1 MWANDGFDETCGL
14 GVLVKS
20 LSAGLLFALCQ
31 DAIGMVLMPGF
42 DPDTVG
48 VKGRRI
54 VMIFD
59 MMLQILMIKAIDRRS
74 TVKKAIILSLM
85 TGTLGAAG
93 FIPVAVAAEG
103 AEKAA
108 VCTGCHGPD
117 GRSMVPANPILAGQH
132 QAYLLSALQAYDGSE
147 RNHGIAVRLS
157 DADMEDLSIY
167 FSAQLP
173 YQSPV
178 AATGDPQNGK
188 AKTVTCVNCHGA
200 DGNSVNAMFPK
211 LAGQHAVYLAK
222 AMRAYKNGARSNAL
236 MPLALFESMSDADL
250 DDIAA
255 YFSAQTP
262 QPPTSSGLQD

>member
-1 MWANDGFDETCGL
+1 M
-14 GVLVKS
+14 KR
-20 LSAGLLFALCQ
+20 
-31 DAIGMVLMPGF
+31 AIM
-42 DPDTVG
+42 
-48 VKGRRI
+48 
-54 VMIFD
+54 
-59 MMLQILMIKAIDRRS
+59 
-74 TVKKAIILSLM
+74 LSLI

-93 FIPVAVAAEG
+93 LMPVAGALAG

-132 QAYLLSALQAYDGSE
+132 QQYLLSALQAYDGSE
-147 RNHGIAVRLS
+147 RNHGIAVSLS
-157 DADMEDLSIY
+157 DADMKDLSIY

-178 AATGDPQNGK
+178 AATGDALNGK
-188 AKTVTCVNCHGA
+188 AKTVACASCHGV
-200 DGNSVNAMFPK
+200 DGNSVNPMFPR

-236 MPLALFESMSDADL
+236 MPLALFESLSDTDI

-262 QPPTSSGLQD
+262 QPSNSGLQD